1 MRRREFITLVG
12 GAAINCPMVARAQQR
27 AVPLIGYLS
36 AASPEPSAQTVAAFR
51 KGLSEMGYVEG
62 QNIAVEYRWASSDIA
77 RLPELATDLIS
88 RRVALIVAPGS
99 VQAALAAK
107 AASATIPT
115 VFETTVDPVQAG
127 LVASLNRP
135 GGNITGVASI
145 GVEITGKQL
154 GLLKQLLPQAGRF
167 SVLIGRNFLDSA
179 TVIKEAQATAA
190 AIHLDVD
197 ILTAATNAEIDS
209 AFASHLQNRADGLLV
224 TPSNLFIDRR
234 VQITSLATRH
244 SVPAIYTRREFVE
257 AGGLMSY
264 GSSLSD
270 QYRQVGVY
278 AGRILKGEKPADL
291 PVMQP
296 TRFEFVINRQ
306 GARIIDINVPSTLLA
321 LADEVIE

>member
-1 MRRREFITLVG
+1 MRRRDFITLLA
-12 GAAINCPMVARAQQR
+12 GAAAWPLTARAQQR

-36 AASPEPSAQTVAAFR
+36 AASPEPSAQLVAAFR
-51 KGLSEMGYVEG
+51 KGLGETGYVEG
-62 QNIAVEYRWASSDIA
+62 QNIAIEYRWANSDIA
-77 RLPELATDLIS
+77 RLPELATDLIG
-88 RRVALIVAPGS
+88 RRVAVIVAPGS

-135 GGNITGVASI
+135 GGNVTGVASM

-154 GLLKQLLPQAGRF
+154 GLLNQLLPQARHF
-167 SVLIGRNFLDSA
+167 SVLIGRNFLGSA
-179 TVIKEAQATAA
+179 TTIKEAQATAA
-190 AIHLDVD
+190 AIHLDID
-197 ILTAATNAEIDS
+197 ILTASTNAEIDS
-209 AFASHLQNRADGLLV
+209 AFARHLQNRADGLLV
-224 TPSNLFIDRR
+224 TPSNLYMDRR

-244 SVPAIYTRREFVE
+244 SVPAIYTRREFAE

-270 QYRQVGVY
+270 QHRQIGVY
-278 AGRILKGEKPADL
+278 AGRILKGEKPAEL

-296 TRFEFVINRQ
+296 TKFEFVINLQ
-306 GARIIDINVPSTLLA
+306 AARIIGINVPSTLLA